1 MNVFVVVYRWLIGI
15 ERTVEEIMHP
25 LTRIHDALEVRRQ
38 KALDAAALAEA
49 RGKQLLDD
57 ALAHDLVAVKAEVA
71 KAKLASLLS

>member
-1 MNVFVVVYRWLIGI
+1 MNTFLAVYRWLIGL
-15 ERTVEEIMHP
+15 EQTVEEIMHP

-57 ALAHDLVAVKAEVA
+57 AMAHDLVAAKAVQA

>member
-1 MNVFVVVYRWLIGI
+1 MNTFLAVYRWLIGL
-15 ERTVEEIMHP
+15 EQTVEEIMHP

-49 RGKQLLDD
+49 RGKQLLDE
-57 ALAHDLVAVKAEVA
+57 AMSHDMVAAKAVQA